1 MSHLAWA
8 EIFYV
13 WKIHE
18 YFIASTIST
27 KSQNTVSFETS
38 SIYSVV
44 HLFLEIFVGI
54 LLKKVDMLAPHLAY
68 WPEITFYLLQR
79 NWLIRDMCYIY
90 THIATVITFLP
101 FTKHLCVLSDDLILC
116 ISGLHIVHTFTQLLP
131 FTFYKADVCF
141 LRWPNIVH
149 INILYYPYHGYK
161 LNTYWHSDY
170 ILPFTKN
177 LSVL

>member
-27 KSQNTVSFETS
+27 KSQNTVFFETS
-38 SIYSVV
+38 SIYNVV
-44 HLFLEIFVGI
+44 HLFLEIFLGI
-54 LLKKVDMLAPHLAY
+54 LLEKVDMLAPHLAY

-79 NWLIRDMCYIY
+79 NWLIRDMCYMY
-90 THIATVITFLP
+90 TYCYSDYLITFYKALVCSFRLPNIVYIRFTYCTHFYTVITFYLLQSRCV
-101 FTKHLCVLSDDLILC
+101 FLQMTK
-116 ISGLHIVHTFTQLLP
+116 
-131 FTFYKADVCF
+131 
-141 LRWPNIVH
+141 
-149 INILYYPYHGYK
+149 YYTYHGYM